1 MTDIILWIAAIFY
14 FFLLFVY
21 VTALALT
28 EESINDAI
36 EKEENA
42 DDTWRKS

>member
-1 MTDIILWIAAIFY
+1 MTDIILWIMAIFY

-28 EESINDAI
+28 AESINDAI
-36 EKEENA
+36 EKEEQK
-42 DDTWRKS
+42 DGQEKE